1 MGGECVDADGP
12 DPGDK
17 PGENLPQACPM
28 LVRID
33 MNRMVTTAQPPPQA
47 RDEVNTTMMQPQPWI
62 R

>member
-1 MGGECVDADGP
+1 MP
-12 DPGDK
+12 TDPT
-17 PGENLPQACPM
+17 LISRVRIVPQAYPM

-33 MNRMVTTAQPPPQA
+33 MTRMVTTAQPPPQA